1 MVADNLIMYLLW
13 KQITYLLPK
22 RVLLLTVIFLAL
34 FGFSA
39 PGSRSSPCDS
49 NPCQN
54 GGQCLDEGNA
64 YQCLCKEG
72 FSGTNCELGIGV
84 EMSNFFFAINSLDL
98 TDFLPR
104 CLGTTNKS
112 LSFIGNMIF
121 KVCAEC
127 FEKRASLFAFSL
139 N

>member
-1 MVADNLIMYLLW
+1 MVADNLIVYLLW
-13 KQITYLLPK
+13 KQIMYLLPK
-22 RVLLLTVIFLAL
+22 RVLLLTVIFPL

-39 PGSRSSPCDS
+39 PTSRARPCGS

-54 GGQCLDEGNA
+54 GGQCLDEDNA

-84 EMSNFFFAINSLDL
+84 EMSNFVFAINSLDL

-104 CLGTTNKS
+104 YLGTTNKS
-112 LSFIGNMIF
+112 
-121 KVCAEC
+121 
-127 FEKRASLFAFSL
+127 
-139 N
+139 